1 MSAPVMTLSAGN
13 IRASASL
20 AAAGTANHDVDYTT
34 KIEGQVA
41 VKSTPGGSVAVTNGL
56 RVVIYP
62 RFGTS
67 GAPETATE
75 AAFDFTIP
83 SVASTLAS
91 RVRFIGTGRWR
102 ITITNLD
109 ASNAITVEIGD
120 NTVNEIT

>member
-1 MSAPVMTLSAGN
+1 MAAPVMTLSAGN

-20 AAAGTANHDVDYTT
+20 AAAGTASYDVDYTT

-56 RVVIYP
+56 RVQIYP

-67 GAPETATE
+67 GSPENATE
-75 AAFDFTIP
+75 PAFDFTIP

-91 RVRFIGTGRWR
+91 RVRFVGTGRWR
-102 ITITNLD
+102 ITVTNLD
-109 ASNAITVEIGD
+109 AANAVTVAIGD
-120 NTVNEIT
+120 NTVDSIT